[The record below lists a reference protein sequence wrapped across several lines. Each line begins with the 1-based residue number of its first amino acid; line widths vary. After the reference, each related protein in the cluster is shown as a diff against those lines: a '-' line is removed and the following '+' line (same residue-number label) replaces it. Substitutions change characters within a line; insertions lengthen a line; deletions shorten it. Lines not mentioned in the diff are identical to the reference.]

1 MVQVN
6 RVQSLRFRLR
16 SRTEKESNSSK
27 LLRKQKENFVRKMLI
42 HSWKKESQ
50 VLKEKMTTLSIRNI
64 YQK

>member
-16 SRTEKESNSSK
+16 SRIEKESNSSK
-27 LLRKQKENFVRKMLI
+27 LLRKHKENFVRKMLI